1 MTLQMGGVAFDCEN
15 PVKLAAFWSAATDRP
30 AEAMAD
36 EEVAMVGR
44 AAPGGLPPMLFIRV
58 PEGKTAKNRCHLD
71 LHSADREASV
81 TQLVELGAERVEDHE
96 IAELGL
102 RWTVLRDP
110 EGNEFCVA
118 QG

>member
-1 MTLQMGGVAFDCEN
+1 MTLQMGGVTFDCEN
-15 PVKLAAFWSAATDRP
+15 PVKLAEFWSAATDRP
-30 AEAMAD
+30 AEAVAGD
-36 EEVAMVGR
+36 EVVMVGR
-44 AAPGGLPPMLFIRV
+44 ANPGALPPMMFIRV

-81 TQLVELGAERVEDHE
+81 LALVELGAERVEDHE
-96 IAELGL
+96 IAEFGV

-118 QG
+118 QS